1 MRRAVAA
8 LGQLTPRASPSA
20 RVQADWIP
28 TSVQN
33 LFESCQRIQSL
44 RSGTKDIRRIVTF
57 RGYGTVPA
65 RCQQSMHSMCRTA
78 HQQASAST
86 SASAAAAAA
95 WQHVTSRGI
104 SSLRSSAIASVIP
117 MASLTP
123 SQIAALRAAF
133 NKHSFS
139 AASTSALREHSRHG
153 LAAAARA
160 HSNSA
165 AAIVAAARGWG
176 SQIGAAFPTKVAQQS
191 RQLTSTVGASAKVA
205 ARGTARNRGLASR
218 RSVLHPTAILAA
230 RSSRHFATWGEI
242 SRGYQGYEPS
252 SFRVLLRRSLDPQ
265 TVLYT
270 LIGACLSIHT
280 SACNS
285 NTMLSTKKSKT

>member
-8 LGQLTPRASPSA
+8 LGQLPLRASPSA

-33 LFESCQRIQSL
+33 LFETCQRIQSL
-44 RSGTKDIRRIVTF
+44 RSGTKDLRRLVTF
-57 RGYGTVPA
+57 RGSGSIPA

-86 SASAAAAAA
+86 SASAAATAA
-95 WQHVTSRGI
+95 WQHVKSRGI
-104 SSLRSSAIASVIP
+104 SSLRSSATASAIP
-117 MASLTP
+117 RASLSP
-123 SQIAALRAAF
+123 PQIAALRAAF
-133 NKHSFS
+133 NNHSFS
-139 AASTSALREHSRHG
+139 AASSGVLREQSKHG
-153 LAAAARA
+153 LAAATRA

-176 SQIGAAFPTKVAQQS
+176 AQIRAAFPTKIAQQS
-191 RQLTSTVGASAKVA
+191 RQLTSAVGASAKVA
-205 ARGTARNRGLASR
+205 ARGTARNGGLASKR
-218 RSVLHPTAILAA
+218 LVLHPTAILAA

-252 SFRVLLRRSLDPQ
+252 TFRVLLRRSLDPQ

-270 LIGACLSIHT
+270 LIGATVSSKFPSCL
-280 SACNS
+280 
-285 NTMLSTKKSKT
+285 